1 MKKTLLVSWPSLYPY
16 TRSAVAKRS
25 KNVKVIIMKL
35 FEFHKNREIHIMNVL
50 RCHAIRMYGKIWISW
65 DKKKKLKMEEKINL
79 KIIQVEVFFL
89 ERPESWRKYV
99 RQASCQALKETRC
112 CFSIHTG
119 SPSITSHSHQTTLDC
134 EKVISIVFVIFISKT
149 ISSGVI
155 IIKERESWWGDEIN
169 QQQYASRLWFC
180 PRGIFPSILEH

>member
-1 MKKTLLVSWPSLYPY
+1 
-16 TRSAVAKRS
+16 
-25 KNVKVIIMKL
+25 
-35 FEFHKNREIHIMNVL
+35 
-50 RCHAIRMYGKIWISW
+50 
-65 DKKKKLKMEEKINL
+65 MEGKINL

-99 RQASCQALKETRC
+99 RQASCQALQETRC

-155 IIKERESWWGDEIN
+155 KERESWWGDEIN

-180 PRGIFPSILEH
+180 PRGIFPSIFEQ